1 MGEVEIC
8 LVRVANYDGTH
19 LIGHLSM
26 LSEMN
31 MLGSTMLADKKSL
44 FTKLFWSFFFLF
56 QKLPYHIEK
65 RRVPLRKL
73 K

>member
-44 FTKLFWSFFFLF
+44 FTKLFWSFFFF
-56 QKLPYHIEK
+56 FRSCHIISKNGGYLSEN
-65 RRVPLRKL
+65 
-73 K
+73 